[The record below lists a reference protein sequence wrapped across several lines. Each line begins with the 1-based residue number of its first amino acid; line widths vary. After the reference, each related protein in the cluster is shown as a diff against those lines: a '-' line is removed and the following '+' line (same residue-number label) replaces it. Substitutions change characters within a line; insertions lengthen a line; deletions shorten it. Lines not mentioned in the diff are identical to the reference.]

1 MKILPQAG
9 DLVRPVF
16 LELVQTTGNFS
27 FMKILPQAG
36 DLVRPVVTYNLWLW
50 PTTYGCNSSFCQ
62 KWKIL
67 EKMENFSKNGKF
79 WKKWKILEKLENSG
93 KNGKFWKNGKYWK
106 LAVGASEC

>member
-36 DLVRPVVTYNLWLW
+36 CGLQPMVVAYNLWLYFQFL
-50 PTTYGCNSSFCQ
+50 P
-62 KWKIL
+62 
-67 EKMENFSKNGKF
+67 KMENSGKNGKF
-79 WKKWKILEKLENSG
+79 WKKWKILEKRKILAKMENSG
-93 KNGKFWKNGKYWK
+93 NWQSERLSAKTV
-106 LAVGASEC
+106 LAVGAFEC